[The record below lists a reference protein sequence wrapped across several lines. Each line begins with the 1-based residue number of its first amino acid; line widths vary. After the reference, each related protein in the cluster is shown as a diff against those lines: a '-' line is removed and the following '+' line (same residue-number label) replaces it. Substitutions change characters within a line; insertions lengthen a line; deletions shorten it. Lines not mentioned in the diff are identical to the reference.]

1 MAHCHQGISIVQ
13 ATAEAPSSAA
23 EALCFHCGD
32 PLAGEDRFCVD
43 IGGIKRPM
51 CCPGCQAVASLI
63 TGSGMAGFYD
73 QRTAYNERP
82 RQPGEEP
89 AESFTIYDDP
99 QLASLFMRSED
110 NGHWRAALLV
120 GGMTCAACTWLIE
133 HRLQSLPGVTWANV
147 NLQQGRL
154 DVRFDRDS
162 LATSALFA
170 AVADLGYKV
179 QPFEANARREQ
190 LARDYRQDLRRLAV
204 AGIGM
209 MQVGMFG
216 IALHAGDLQGIAS
229 EYQGLLRWVSLL
241 VASFVVVFSARS
253 FFESAWRHL
262 RQGALVMDL
271 PVALAIGLAWVA
283 SAWATISG
291 SGQVYFD
298 SIVMFTFLLLL
309 ARFLEFRSRRR
320 DSGAW
325 LDAQSQLP
333 VTATVQQQNQWVQV
347 PRQQIQPDDRL
358 LVTAGSVFPADGEV
372 LTGSSAAREEA
383 FSGEH
388 LPRDLVPGD
397 SVFAGTVN
405 IESAVEIRSYG
416 SYADTRL
423 AALQRSTESGRQNK
437 PRLARLADRLAARFV
452 AVVLLVTAATAAVWS
467 QLDPERALWVSLSVL
482 VVSCPCAL
490 ALATPAALANA
501 AAALRNAGILVH
513 GDNALEALARSSHLI
528 FDKTGTLTHGELT
541 IGDLVLLAQQ
551 DRAAVLA
558 LAGSLQQYS
567 NHPIARAFNG
577 LVSNLPVNAADYRI
591 GAGITGTIDGVRYR
605 IGSAHFCRELCPVL
619 ADAPSNE
626 AYWIAL
632 VSEDAPVAWISLHDP
647 LRESAAAVVEWARQQ
662 GLVVE
667 LLTGDSSGQGLL
679 LAAKLGISEVRTG
692 QTPQDKLT
700 HVAQLQ
706 AEGAT
711 VTMIG
716 DGLNDAPVLS
726 QADTSIAMANAA
738 DLTRA
743 QADLVMVDAD
753 LDIIPTAFRKALQ
766 CRRIMLQN
774 FAWAM
779 AYNACAIPLAASGFI
794 APWAAAVGMS
804 LSSLLVVGNSLR
816 LNRLP

>member
-1 MAHCHQGISIVQ
+1 MQ

-32 PLAGEDRFCVD
+32 PLAGEDRFSVD
-43 IGGIKRPM
+43 IGGIERPM

-63 TGSGMAGFYD
+63 AGSGMAGFYD

-89 AESFTIYDDP
+89 AETFAIYDDP
-99 QLASLFMRSED
+99 QLASLFMRSDD
-110 NGHWRAALLV
+110 NGHWHAALLI

-133 HRLQSLPGVTWANV
+133 HRLQSLPGVIWANV

-162 LATSALFA
+162 VATSALFA
-170 AVADLGYKV
+170 AVAALGYKV

-241 VASFVVVFSARS
+241 VASFVVVFSARP

-309 ARFLEFRSRRR
+309 ARFLELRSRRR

-333 VTATVQQQNQWVQV
+333 LTVTLQQQNQWVQV
-347 PRQQIQPDDRL
+347 PRQQIQPGDRL
-358 LVTAGSVFPADGEV
+358 LVTAGSIFPADGEV

-388 LPRDLVPGD
+388 LPRDLIPGD

-405 IESAVEIRSYG
+405 IESAVQIRSYG

-437 PRLARLADRLAARFV
+437 PRLARMADRLAARFV
-452 AVVLLVTAATAAVWS
+452 AVVLLVTAATAVIWS

-513 GDNALEALARSSHLI
+513 GDNALEALARTSHLI

-541 IGDLVLLAQQ
+541 IGDVVPLAQE

-567 NHPIARAFNG
+567 NHPIARAFSG
-577 LVSNLPVNAADYRI
+577 LVSNLPVSAADYRI

-605 IGSAHFCRELCPVL
+605 IGSAHFCRELCPAL
-619 ADAPSNE
+619 GDAPTND

-632 VSEDAPVAWISLHDP
+632 VNDDAPVAWLSLHDP
-647 LRESAAAVVEWARQQ
+647 LRASAAAVVEWARQQ

-667 LLTGDSSGQGLL
+667 LLTGDSSGQGPL
-679 LAAKLGISEVRTG
+679 LAAKLGILEVRTG

-706 AEGAT
+706 AKGAT

-774 FAWAM
+774 FAWALG
-779 AYNACAIPLAASGFI
+779 YNACAIPLAASGFI
-794 APWAAAVGMS
+794 APWAAAIGMS